1 MIVKEETIRKKKELF
16 DQINEV
22 LNDENADGKGPMTIH
37 DLFKAVD
44 ADNSGNIDRDEL
56 YGAFKDMHLDVKPM
70 QAYAIFESIDFDGN
84 GDVSRA
90 ELISDFRHVTT
101 TDVEELVREN

>member
-1 MIVKEETIRKKKELF
+1 
-16 DQINEV
+16 
-22 LNDENADGKGPMTIH
+22 MTIH

-44 ADNSGNIDRDEL
+44 ADNSGNIDQNEL
-56 YGAFKDMHLDVKPM
+56 FGAFVDMKLNVNRIE
-70 QAYAIFESIDFDGN
+70 AFAIFESIDFDGN

-90 ELISDFRHVTT
+90 ELISDFKHVTT